1 MSESTLKLHEV
12 RQQII
17 DYLKEKKQ
25 ATVNELAEVVHLT
38 PMAIRYH
45 LNILQKD
52 NLITTPVVRRPA
64 GRGRPQQLY
73 TLTEAAD
80 DLFPVNYYILADH
93 LLAELKLK
101 LGERGIEEIFNSI
114 ADRLA
119 QEAPP
124 ARANQTIAARLDE
137 VVAFLREKGFVVDWE
152 AQDNAY
158 LIHAYSCPYR
168 QIVRE
173 YGQVCLLDKRI
184 ISAMLDTS
192 PVRTACLTTGDGHC
206 TYQVAAPIE
215 LILET

>member
-25 ATVNELAEVVHLT
+25 ATVNELAESVHLT
-38 PMAIRYH
+38 PMAVRYH
-45 LNILQKD
+45 LNVLQKD
-52 NLITTPVVRRPA
+52 NLITTPVVRRPT

-80 DLFPVNYYILADH
+80 DLFPVNYYILTDY
-93 LLAELKLK
+93 LLDELKRK
-101 LGERGIEEIFNSI
+101 LGETGIEEIFSRI
-114 ADRLA
+114 AERLA

-124 ARANQTIAARLDE
+124 TRANQTITERLDE
-137 VVAFLREKGFVVDWE
+137 VAAFLREKGFVVDWE
-152 AQDNAY
+152 ANENAY

-168 QIVRE
+168 QIARE

-184 ISAMLDTS
+184 ISAMLNT
-192 PVRTACLTTGDGHC
+192 PPARTACLTTGDSYC
-206 TYQVAAPIE
+206 TYRISAPIE
-215 LILET
+215 LVLET